1 MREAIEHRDGASQT
15 LDVPGPD
22 ESGRGS
28 GAAGGR
34 PLARGVAGGTVVAA
48 LAAVLLAT
56 AILMTGRST
65 LWMAAGAGILVGHG
79 VRLFGKNDGRVW
91 GIVGAA
97 LTLACCLGGTLL
109 AGEVAASPEGS
120 VPLSGLI
127 VRCDAGATS
136 AILPSVLRPACLV
149 SYAFAVA
156 IGYVVVREERFDE
169 SLLRLA
175 ARYRH

>member
-1 MREAIEHRDGASQT
+1 MGETMGHGGDATER
-15 LDVPGPD
+15 PGPAG
-22 ESGRGS
+22 SGRPARNS
-28 GAAGGR
+28 PPTAGR
-34 PLARGVAGGTVVAA
+34 PLARGVAGGTIVAA

-79 VRLFGKNDGRVW
+79 VRLFGKNDGFSW
-91 GIVGAA
+91 GVVGAA
-97 LTLACCLGGTLL
+97 LTLACCLGGNLL
-109 AGEVAASPEGS
+109 AGEVAASPQGS
-120 VPLSGLI
+120 VPLSALI
-127 VRCDAGATS
+127 VRCDAGAPS
-136 AILPSVLRPACLV
+136 AILPNVLRPGCLA

-175 ARYRH
+175 ARRRQ